1 MANKIP
7 LRRAPKQERGQRRI
21 SRILE
26 AAAEEFGR
34 VGFDA
39 ATTNAI
45 ARRAKTSVG
54 SVYQFFPNKEAILAA
69 LTDHYLAEIRAIHA
83 VVFNAEVVQLPP
95 EAFFDQLVDRLAD
108 FHDTHPGFLSLFY
121 GSPTSPHL
129 GAAADRLHRQ
139 CVEGAE
145 MCLTARL
152 PRLDPARR
160 RLHATISVQV
170 IKALLPLATAAAPGE
185 RAEVQAEIKRVMV
198 CYVDAITKQG

>member
-1 MANKIP
+1 MANKTP
-7 LRRAPKQERGQRRI
+7 LRRAPKQERGQRRLG
-21 SRILE
+21 RILE

-69 LTDHYLAEIRAIHA
+69 LTDHYLAEICAIHA
-83 VVFNAEVVQLPP
+83 VVLNAEAAQLPP

-129 GAAADRLHRQ
+129 GAAAERLHRQ

-145 MCLTARL
+145 ACMAARM
-152 PRLDPARR
+152 PDLDPARR
-160 RLHATISVQV
+160 RLYATISVQV
-170 IKALLPLATAAAPGE
+170 IKALLPLATAAGPGE
-185 RAEVQAEIKRVMV
+185 REQVLAEIKRLMV
-198 CYVDAITKQG
+198 CYVDAVMKQS